1 MTGFDRR
8 LTPARPDLAAAHL
21 KGTVEAARFV
31 EGTRRRVVVPV
42 ADLRAEPRLDHPLDT
57 QAILGETVMV
67 YEETPEGWAWGQLDR
82 DGYVGWLPAEA
93 LGPLG
98 AEPTHQVAV
107 LRTLVFPGP
116 DLKLPVVHQI
126 TEAACVT
133 VTETVERRGTRYAA
147 LAGGGF
153 VVEKHLSP
161 IGEATSPDMAGYVG
175 VSSGYIGAPSGIVDA
190 AKRYIGVPYLWGGRT
205 SLGLDCS
212 GLVQTALAAVG
223 RPAPRDTDMQERDL
237 GSLVPFDGDPAA
249 LRTGDLVFWKG
260 HVGIVSAPGRLLHA
274 NGFHMMTVDEPL
286 AGAID
291 RIAAA
296 GHPVTSVKRLI

>member
-1 MTGFDRR
+1 
-8 LTPARPDLAAAHL
+8 
-21 KGTVEAARFV
+21 
-31 EGTRRRVVVPV
+31 
-42 ADLRAEPRLDHPLDT
+42 
-57 QAILGETVMV
+57 MV
-67 YEETPEGWAWGQLDR
+67 YEETPEGWAWGQLEH

-98 AEPTHQVAV
+98 EEPTHRVAV

-153 VVEKHLSP
+153 VVEKHLAA
-161 IGEATSPDMAGYVG
+161 IGRATSPDGADYTGAT
-175 VSSGYIGAPSGIVDA
+175 SGYITATSGFIA
-190 AKRYIGVPYLWGGRT
+190 AAQRYIGVPYIWGGRT

-223 RPAPRDTDMQERDL
+223 ASAPRDTDMQERDL
-237 GSLVPFDGDPAA
+237 GAPVPFDGDQAA
-249 LRTGDLVFWKG
+249 LQPGDLVFWKG

-286 AGAID
+286 AGAIS

-296 GHPVTSVKRLI
+296 GHPVTSVKRLP